1 MEFKNATLPEALS
14 AFVLIIKNY
23 QEKKYLPACSSLGFF
38 SKVVPFFCG
47 LLLKNI
53 TFRITKGGRTFVA
66 KEGNKVVGTVSVEFN
81 PAVLCIDKMFPEELL
96 RIRNEGRGFAYIGS
110 FAINTT
116 RTRTR
121 TCMIM
126 MRELETFL
134 RSRKVEVGLCVV
146 NPSHCGLYQR
156 IGFKVIARTSKMD
169 GLDNAVAVLL
179 AIHS

>member
-38 SKVVPFFCG
+38 SKVVPFFCK

-66 KEGNKVVGTVSVEFN
+66 KEDNKVVGTMSVEFN
-81 PAVLCIDKMFPEELL
+81 PAVLCIDKMFPEELVA
-96 RIRNEGRGFAYIGS
+96 IRSKGVSFAYIGS
-110 FAINTT
+110 FAVSS
-116 RTRTR
+116 RKTR
-121 TCMIM
+121 TCMLM
-126 MRELETFL
+126 MRQLETFL
-134 RSRKVEVGLCVV
+134 RSRKVGVGLCVV
-146 NPSHCGLYQR
+146 NPSHCGLYQKL
-156 IGFKVIARTSKMD
+156 GFQEVARTSGMD